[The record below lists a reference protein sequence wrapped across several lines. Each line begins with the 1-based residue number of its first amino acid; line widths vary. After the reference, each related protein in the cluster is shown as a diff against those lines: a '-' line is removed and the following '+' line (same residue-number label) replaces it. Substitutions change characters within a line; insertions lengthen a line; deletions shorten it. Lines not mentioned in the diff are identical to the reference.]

1 MGFSISFT
9 WIWFLNL
16 KCISEIVFHQQKT
29 WNVLISWKPIKIFFS
44 SYNFLLD
51 NFQLYFLPVA
61 CKTLMMISSKNDI
74 ELCRLLHF
82 NFLCYFGMY
91 NNIIMTPSNIELW
104 KIENGYLT
112 KNNTP
117 LVKKSLWESVF
128 HLAYPTCNA
137 SRRELWHTS

>member
-1 MGFSISFT
+1 MVEKAHLDVKSMINIQYIWVLVLVLHQFSFLISNAFRKL
-9 WIWFLNL
+9 FF
-16 KCISEIVFHQQKT
+16 ISKKT
-29 WNVLISWKPIKIFFS
+29 WNVQISWKPIKIFFGS
-44 SYNFLLD
+44 NNFLLD

-61 CKTLMMISSKNDI
+61 CKTSMMISSKNDI

-112 KNNTP
+112 KNNLP
-117 LVKKSLWESVF
+117 LVKKS
-128 HLAYPTCNA
+128 
-137 SRRELWHTS
+137 R